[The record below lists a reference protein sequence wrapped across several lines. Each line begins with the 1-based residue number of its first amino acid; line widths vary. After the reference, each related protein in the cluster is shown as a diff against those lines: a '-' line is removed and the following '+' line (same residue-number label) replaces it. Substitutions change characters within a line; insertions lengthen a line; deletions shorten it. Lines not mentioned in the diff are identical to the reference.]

1 MTIRHPLPPLDED
14 PHAFGAS
21 MARRH
26 LAPLLHDLRARTQG
40 VEITN
45 VVLDLSRMESATA
58 SYLKRTW
65 LYLHRCALL
74 GLGMTDVK
82 DDPADPLV
90 PLPIHPLVSGLHAEV
105 RDELLLV
112 LYQEHVVCVEVVSA
126 QAETLR
132 GRVLGRLDPAL
143 RHTLAALYRRCGA
156 SANDLFAEGRSSGNN
171 ISVNAWN
178 NRLTDLM
185 RLHLVTRRKEGRNW
199 IYAPIMEELTYE

>member
-1 MTIRHPLPPLDED
+1 MSIWHSLPPPEED

-26 LAPLLHDLRARTQG
+26 LAPLLQDLCDRAQDGKTLP
-40 VEITN
+40 I
-45 VVLDLSRMESATA
+45 VLDLARMESATA

-74 GLGMTDVK
+74 GLETASVA

-90 PLPIHPLVSGLHAEV
+90 PLPIHPFVSGLHPEV
-105 RDELLLV
+105 REEFLLV
-112 LYQEHVVCVEVVSA
+112 LDQEHLVCVELVSV
-126 QAETLR
+126 QGETLR
-132 GRVLGRLDPAL
+132 GRILGKLDSAL
-143 RHTLAALYRRCGA
+143 QETLAALYRHGGA
-156 SANDLFAEGRSSGNN
+156 SANDLLAEGRSSGKN

-185 RLHLVTRRKEGRNW
+185 RLHLVERRKEGRNW
-199 IYAPIMEELTYE
+199 IYAPIIEGLNHE